1 MLITSSILGV
11 SINNIIIT
19 WRFIEI
25 NLLSF
30 IPLITF
36 RKYFNPHIIGLK
48 YFLIQSLGSIF
59 LLVSI
64 LIILISE
71 KNNFFNLFFVFRLLW
86 KIGVPPFHFWLF
98 SLIIELNWLLF
109 FILSSWQKILPLYLI
124 NKIYFNLWDYI
135 IILRLIICVVGV
147 MFQSRI
153 KKLIIF
159 SSIFTS
165 SWIISSIIF
174 FKIIWT
180 LLLGIYRLILF
191 FLIIFLSNR
200 RLLIKESE
208 NYFFITQIEKFYIF
222 FILLRIAG
230 IPPFLGFFIKIS
242 VLFILLLYKKFI
254 ISFILVVSSIIILF
268 IYRRIFLNR
277 LRGLNSINKI
287 IFSYK
292 NFNLFFFR
300 TIFFIGPIIFLI
312 F

>member
-1 MLITSSILGV
+1 MVSSILGISV
-11 SINNIIIT
+11 NNLIIT

-25 NLLSF
+25 NLLAF

-36 RKYFNPHIIGLK
+36 RKNFNPHIIGIK
-48 YFLIQSLGSIF
+48 YFLVQSLGSIF
-59 LLVSI
+59 LLATI

-71 KNNFFNLFFVFRLLW
+71 KNNFFNFFFVIRLLW

-98 SLIIELNWLLF
+98 RLIIELNWLIF

-135 IILRLIICVVGV
+135 IILSLVVCVIGV
-147 MFQSRI
+147 VFQSRI

-159 SSIFTS
+159 SSIFTG

-180 LLLGIYRLILF
+180 LLLFLYRIILL
-191 FLIIFLSNR
+191 FLIIFLLNSN
-200 RLLIKESE
+200 LLEKEKG
-208 NYFFITQIEKFYIF
+208 NYFLITLIEKFYIF

-242 VLFILLLYKKFI
+242 VLFILLIYKKFFL
-254 ISFILVVSSIIILF
+254 SFVLVISSIIILF
-268 IYRRIFLNR
+268 IYRRIFLNS
-277 LRGLNSINKI
+277 LRGLTSNRKI
-287 IFSYK
+287 IFFQK
-292 NFNLFFFR
+292 NYNLFFLR
-300 TIFFIGPIIFLI
+300 VIFFIGPVIFLVI
-312 F
+312 